1 MLMGVCGL
9 QIDFK
14 AAQLLNSRL
23 FHDLAGATSAI
34 GAGIEFIGEPGSEE
48 SAIALLTQSA
58 DRLRRRLDFFRG
70 AFGLGG
76 GKHGGLSVAEAGTL
90 VSGWFADSKSK
101 LIWPSE
107 ETLMQIGN
115 IEASKLK
122 ILMILSMSAEECLP
136 RGGEVLVQ
144 MTLLAEGLGLA
155 VSALG
160 PGATPPEGTIQALDF
175 RYETDKLTAR
185 NVVIYVAAQLAKAHG
200 ARVEADASRD
210 KVDYAS
216 LIPSS

>member
-1 MLMGVCGL
+1 ME
-9 QIDFK
+9 IDFR

-34 GAGIEFIGEPGSEE
+34 SAGIEFMGEPGSEE
-48 SAIALLTQSA
+48 NAITLLTQSS

-76 GKHGGLSVAEAGTL
+76 GREGGLSVFEAGAL
-90 VSGWFADSKSK
+90 VNGWFADSKSK

-122 ILMILSMSAEECLP
+122 ILMILSMTAEECLP

-144 MTLLAEGLGLA
+144 LTLLAEGLGLI
-155 VSALG
+155 VSASG
-160 PGATPPEGTIQALDF
+160 PGASPPKGTMQALDF
-175 RYETDKLTAR
+175 RYESDKLTAR

-210 KVDYAS
+210 QVDYAS
-216 LIPSS
+216 LIPSSLA